1 MNNTCNIDKMTP
13 RERMDAFA
21 KGEEI
26 DRIPCS
32 PFLGES
38 CAPIF
43 GHTIIEY
50 NHSIDA
56 IVNVAVGS
64 FEKFRPDSIG
74 FGPGLQGIPEAMGS
88 KLAFPK
94 NNTPYI
100 MDPVLKDYSEIDKL
114 QPIDPYKDGRIAYF
128 LEALKITNDK
138 LSKEVGV
145 GSSVGGPF
153 TTASFLRGTDK
164 FLRDLN
170 KNPEMAHR
178 LLEIATKSV
187 INYIDAVCDIG
198 LSPSIAEPNASCTM
212 ISEKKFQEFAKP
224 YLKKCMDRIIQ
235 RTGGGTTLHICGK
248 TKKVWSHMVD
258 VGIGGLSL
266 DNVEDLGE
274 LKEAYGDKVRL
285 IGNVDPVETMLRG
298 TREDIY
304 KEAKKCISKAYD
316 SPRGFILS
324 TGCDVPIGID
334 PDKILALMDAA
345 RIFGKYPIEKSLN
358 RIDNNHLNY

>member
-1 MNNTCNIDKMTP
+1 MKNRIKPDQMTP
-13 RERMDAFA
+13 KERMEAFVSG
-21 KGEEI
+21 KEI

-43 GHTIIEY
+43 GHTIAQY

-64 FEKFRPDSIG
+64 FKKFRPDSIG

-88 KLAFPK
+88 KVIFPE
-94 NNTPYI
+94 NSTPYI
-100 MDPVLKDYSEIDKL
+100 SEPVLKDYDEIDKL
-114 QPIDPYKDGRIAYF
+114 NPIDPYKDGRIAYF
-128 LEALKITNDK
+128 LEALKITNEK
-138 LSKEVGV
+138 ISHEVSV

-170 KNPEMAHR
+170 KNPEMVHK

-187 INYIDAVCDIG
+187 INYIDAVCDLG

-212 ISEKKFQEFAKP
+212 ISEKKFREFAKP
-224 YLKKCMDRIIQ
+224 YLKKCMDRIIE
-235 RTGGGTTLHICGK
+235 RTGSGTTLHICGK
-248 TKKVWSHMVD
+248 TKKIWGDMVD
-258 VGIGGLSL
+258 TGIGNLSL
-266 DNVEDLGE
+266 DNVEDIGE
-274 LKEAYGDKVRL
+274 LKESFGDKVRL
-285 IGNVDPVETMLRG
+285 IGNVDPVEIIMQG
-298 TREDIY
+298 SREDIY
-304 KEAKKCISKAYD
+304 NEVKNCIRKGYN
-316 SPRGFILS
+316 SPKGYILS
-324 TGCDVPIGID
+324 TGCDVPIGTD

-345 RIFGKYPIEKSLN
+345 RIYGAYPIDINEL
-358 RIDNNHLNY
+358 